1 MKRKINL
8 IVVILLVLSMLATAC
23 SSKPKGDSTDKYSEE
38 PITKGEQSSIPTAE
52 YASQIDKTT
61 IMSFGISVDE
71 EEWQGM
77 LDNATAEEYIPA
89 DVTIN
94 GTTIKN
100 VGIRPKG
107 NSSLSSI
114 ARDDTTDRYSFKIKF
129 DEYVDGQTWLGLDK
143 IVLNNNYSDAT
154 SMKEYLSYDIMSY
167 IGVDAPLFA
176 YADITVNGAAW
187 GFYLAVE
194 DIDSGYLTRVKKDE
208 GELYKPDSMDMGGM
222 QFNINGQ
229 EGATDGTMTPPTITD
244 GDFNG
249 TFPSDTLFYGNENPK
264 GAASEAPNQ
273 DQKGTDG
280 VKNNTDELQ
289 INAESSQETD
299 NQQPADNESQLNE
312 GQPGNDNQ
320 QGMVF
325 GNQKG
330 NRTMGSDDGVALI
343 YSDDNL
349 NSYSSIFDNSET
361 KSDEEDQKRVV
372 EAIKNLNQGTDLE
385 TYVDVD
391 SVLRYLAAHTVVVN
405 LDSYSSN
412 MGHNYYLYESEGKIS
427 ILPWDYNMAFG
438 GFQSGNASD
447 VVNFPIDTPVSGV
460 DLEDRPLI
468 AKLLEVPEYLEQY
481 HTYLQEIID
490 GYFSNGKFE
499 QKVEELNALIS
510 GHIESDT
517 SGFFTFEEY
526 NAAITQLK
534 VLGTLRGESI
544 QGQLDGTI
552 GSTTQ
557 EQQAEPDKL
566 IDTSKLDMSAL
577 GDGGGMGNWNYSYG
591 GGMGNWNNGMGGGFG
606 NLPEGMDMDTI
617 QKAMEILQAA
627 GDNELTEEQ
636 LAKLHDLGLTEEEIE
651 EFKNMPTPGRG
662 FQRR

>member
-8 IVVILLVLSMLATAC
+8 IVVVLLILSMLATAC
-23 SSKPKGDSTDKYSEE
+23 SSKQKGDSADKDTEKST
-38 PITKGEQSSIPTAE
+38 INDGEQSSIPTTE

-61 IMSFGISVDE
+61 IMSFAISVDE

-94 GTTIKN
+94 GTMIKN

-176 YADITVNGAAW
+176 YADITVNGSAW

-194 DIDSGYLTRVKKDE
+194 DIDNGYLARVKNDE
-208 GELYKPDSMDMGGM
+208 GELYKPDTMDMGGM

-229 EGATDGTMTPPTITD
+229 KGAADGTTDGTMTPPTITD
-244 GDFNG
+244 GNFNG
-249 TFPSDTLFYGNENPK
+249 TFPPDMSSYGNDSSV
-264 GAASEAPNQ
+264 GAAPGVPNQ
-273 DQKGTDG
+273 DQTGTDG
-280 VKNNTDELQ
+280 VQNNAEEPQTDE
-289 INAESSQETD
+289 
-299 NQQPADNESQLNE
+299 NQSKK
-312 GQPGNDNQ
+312 NDNQ
-320 QGMVF
+320 AQIDDSQQGMGF

-349 NSYSSIFDNSET
+349 DSYSSIFDNSET
-361 KSDEEDQKRVV
+361 KTDEEDQKRVV

-391 SVLRYLAAHTVVVN
+391 AVLRYLAAHTVVVN

-412 MGHNYYLYESEGKIS
+412 MGHNYYLYENEGKIS

-438 GFQSGNASD
+438 GFQSGDASD

-468 AKLLEVPEYLEQY
+468 AKLLEVPEYLEKY
-481 HTYLQEIID
+481 HSYLQEIVD
-490 GYFSNGKFE
+490 GCFSDGKFE
-499 QKVEELNALIS
+499 QKIEELKTLIS
-510 GHIESDT
+510 DHIKNDA
-517 SGFFTFEEY
+517 SGFYTYEEY
-526 NAAITQLK
+526 EAAVTQLEL
-534 VLGTLRGESI
+534 LGSLRGESI

-566 IDTSKLDMSAL
+566 IDTSSIDMSAL
-577 GDGGGMGNWNYSYG
+577 GNGGGMGNWNNSYT
-591 GGMGNWNNGMGGGFG
+591 GGMGNWNGMGGGFG
-606 NLPEGMDMDTI
+606 NLPDGMDMNTL
-617 QKAMEILQAA
+617 QKAMEIIQAA

-636 LAKLHDLGLTEEEIE
+636 VTELHNLGLTDEQIE
-651 EFKNMPTPGRG
+651 EFKNMPAQGRD

>member
-8 IVVILLVLSMLATAC
+8 IVVILLVLSMLTTAC
-23 SSKPKGDSTDKYSEE
+23 SLKPKGDSIDKDSEE
-38 PITKGEQSSIPTAE
+38 SITNGEQSSIPTTE

-71 EEWQGM
+71 GEWQGM

-194 DIDSGYLTRVKKDE
+194 DIDSGYLTRVKNDE
-208 GELYKPDSMDMGGM
+208 GELYKPDSMDIGGM
-222 QFNINGQ
+222 QFNIDGQ
-229 EGATDGTMTPPTITD
+229 KGGTDGATDSTMTPPTITD

-249 TFPSDTLFYGNENPK
+249 TFPPDMSIYGNDNPIDAVT
-264 GAASEAPNQ
+264 GAPSR
-273 DQKGTDG
+273 DQSGTDNP
-280 VKNNTDELQ
+280 VPD
-289 INAESSQETD
+289 D
-299 NQQPADNESQLNE
+299 NQSQLNE
-312 GQPGNDNQ
+312 GQQGNDNQ
-320 QGMVF
+320 QGIGF

-330 NRTMGSDDGVALI
+330 NRAMGSDDGVALI

-349 NSYSSIFDNSET
+349 DSYSSIFDNSET
-361 KSDEEDQKRVV
+361 KTEEEDHKRVV

-385 TYVDVD
+385 TFVDVD
-391 SVLRYLAAHTVVVN
+391 EVLRYLAAHTVVVN

-412 MGHNYYLYESEGKIS
+412 MGHNYYLYENEGKIS

-481 HTYLQEIID
+481 HTYLQEIMD
-490 GYFSNGKFE
+490 GYFNDGKFE

-510 GHIESDT
+510 DHIESDT

-526 NAAITQLK
+526 NTAITQLK

-544 QGQLDGTI
+544 QGQLNGTI

-566 IDTSKLDMSAL
+566 IDASTLDLTAL
-577 GDGGGMGNWNYSYG
+577 GDGGGMGNWNNSYG

-606 NLPEGMDMDTI
+606 NLPEGMDMNTI
-617 QKAMEILQAA
+617 QKAMEILQAV

-636 LAKLHDLGLTEEEIE
+636 LTELHDLGLTDEQIE
-651 EFKNMPTPGRG
+651 ELKNMPTPERD

>member
-8 IVVILLVLSMLATAC
+8 IVVFLLVLSMVTTAC
-23 SSKPKGDSTDKYSEE
+23 SSKSKGDSTDKDTEE
-38 PITKGEQSSIPTAE
+38 SIINGEQSSTPTTE

-61 IMSFGISVDE
+61 IMSFAISVDE

-129 DEYVDGQTWLGLDK
+129 DKYVDGQTWLGLDK

-176 YADITVNGAAW
+176 YADITVNGSAW

-194 DIDSGYLTRVKKDE
+194 DIDSGYLARVKNDE

-229 EGATDGTMTPPTITD
+229 EGASDGTTDSTMTPPTITD

-249 TFPSDTLFYGNENPK
+249 TFSPDRSFYGNDNSI
-264 GAASEAPNQ
+264 GAAPGAPTL
-273 DQKGTDG
+273 DSTG
-280 VKNNTDELQ
+280 
-289 INAESSQETD
+289 TD
-299 NQQPADNESQLNE
+299 NQQPADNQSQLNE
-312 GQPGNDNQ
+312 GQQENDNQ
-320 QGMVF
+320 QGIGF

-349 NSYSSIFDNSET
+349 DSYSSIFDNSET
-361 KSDEEDQKRVV
+361 KTEEEDQKRVV

-412 MGHNYYLYESEGKIS
+412 MGHNYYLYENEGKIS

-438 GFQSGNASD
+438 GFQSGEASD

-481 HTYLQEIID
+481 HSYLQEIMD
-490 GYFSNGKFE
+490 GYFSDGKFE
-499 QKVEELNALIS
+499 QKVEELNALIA

-517 SGFFTFEEY
+517 SGFFTFDEY

-544 QGQLDGTI
+544 QGQLEGTI

-566 IDTSKLDMSAL
+566 IDASTLDMSAL
-577 GDGGGMGNWNYSYG
+577 GDGGGMGNWSNSYG

-627 GDNELTEEQ
+627 GDNALTEEQ
-636 LAKLHDLGLTEEEIE
+636 LSELHSLGLTDDQIE
-651 EFKNMPTPGRG
+651 EFKNMPTQGRD

>member
-8 IVVILLVLSMLATAC
+8 IVVVLLILSMLATAC
-23 SSKPKGDSTDKYSEE
+23 STKQKGESTDKDTEE
-38 PITKGEQSSIPTAE
+38 LTINDGEQSNLPTTE
-52 YASQIDKTT
+52 YASQIDKNT
-61 IMSFGISVDE
+61 IMSFAINVDE
-71 EEWQGM
+71 TEWQGM
-77 LDNATAEEYIPA
+77 LDNATAKEYISA
-89 DVTIN
+89 DITIN

-107 NSSLSSI
+107 NSSLSSV
-114 ARDDTTDRYSFKIKF
+114 ARDDTSDRYSFKIKF

-143 IVLNNNYSDAT
+143 IVLNSNYSDST

-176 YADITVNGAAW
+176 YANITVNGSAW

-194 DIDSGYLTRVKKDE
+194 DIDSGYLARVKNDE
-208 GELYKPDSMDMGGM
+208 GDLYKPDSMEIGDMQINM
-222 QFNINGQ
+222 NGQ
-229 EGATDGTMTPPTITD
+229 KDLTDNKSGATDGNMTPPTTTE
-244 GDFNG
+244 GNFNG
-249 TFPSDTLFYGNENPK
+249 TLPPDMSIYGNDNTI
-264 GAASEAPNQ
+264 GAAPGAPSQ
-273 DQKGTDG
+273 DQTETAGNQ
-280 VKNNTDELQ
+280 NNTDEPQ
-289 INAESSQETD
+289 S
-299 NQQPADNESQLNE
+299 
-312 GQPGNDNQ
+312 NDNG
-320 QGMVF
+320 QGIGF
-325 GNQKG
+325 GNQKD

-349 NSYSSIFDNSET
+349 DSYSSIFDNSET
-361 KSDEEDQKRVV
+361 KSDEEDHNRVV
-372 EAIKNLNQGTDLE
+372 AAIKNLNQGTDLE

-412 MGHNYYLYESEGKIS
+412 MGHNYYLYENEGKIS

-468 AKLLEVPEYLEQY
+468 AKLLEVPKYLEQY
-481 HTYLQEIID
+481 HTYLQEIVD
-490 GYFSNGKFE
+490 GYFSDGKFE
-499 QKVEELNALIS
+499 QKVEELNTLIS
-510 GHIESDT
+510 GHIESDA

-544 QGQLDGTI
+544 QGQLDGSI

-557 EQQAEPDKL
+557 QQQAEPDKL
-566 IDTSKLDMSAL
+566 IDASALDMSAL
-577 GDGGGMGNWNYSYG
+577 GDGGGMGNWNNSYSG
-591 GGMGNWNNGMGGGFG
+591 DMGNWNNGMGGGFG
-606 NLPEGMDMDTI
+606 NLPEGMDMDTV
-617 QKAMEILQAA
+617 QKAMEIIQAS
-627 GDNELTEEQ
+627 GDNELSEEQ
-636 LAKLHDLGLTEEEIE
+636 LTQLHDLGLTDEQIE
-651 EFKNMPTPGRG
+651 QFKSMPTQGRD